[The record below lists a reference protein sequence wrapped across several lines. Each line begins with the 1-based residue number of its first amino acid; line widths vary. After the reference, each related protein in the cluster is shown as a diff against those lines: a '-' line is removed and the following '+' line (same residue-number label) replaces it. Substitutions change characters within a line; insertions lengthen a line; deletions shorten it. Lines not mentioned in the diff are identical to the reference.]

1 MRVLAIDFGTKKLG
15 LALSDPEGR
24 FALPRGVMP
33 REGEAEQMYAGLAR
47 LAAEERVGALV
58 VGLPLGLDG
67 AETATTRQAR
77 NFGNRLA
84 ARLALPVHFVDER
97 LSSAEAKSRLA
108 ETGTRGKKAKARLDA
123 EAAALILESFL
134 AARRAAAP
142 AAPVG
147 DGPDGE
153 DAP

>member
-1 MRVLAIDFGTKKLG
+1 MRVLAIDYGSKKLG

-33 REGEAEQMYAGLAR
+33 CEADAERTFAALAR
-47 LAAEERVGALV
+47 LAAEERVELLV

-67 AETATTRQAR
+67 TETATTRQAR

-84 ARLALPVHFVDER
+84 ARLGLPVRFFDER
-97 LSSAEAKSRLA
+97 LSSAEARDRLA

-123 EAAALILESFL
+123 EAAALILEGFL
-134 AARRAAAP
+134 REQHAQNRAP
-142 AAPVG
+142 AA
-147 DGPDGE
+147 E

>member
-24 FALPRGVMP
+24 FALPRGILP
-33 REGEAEQMYAGLAR
+33 REGEAGRTFAELAR
-47 LAAEERVGALV
+47 LAAEERVETLV

-67 AETATTRQAR
+67 SETETTRQAR
-77 NFGNRLA
+77 NFGNKLA
-84 ARLALPVHFVDER
+84 ARLSLPVHFVDER
-97 LSSAEAKSRLA
+97 LSSAEARSRLA

-134 AARRAAAP
+134 ASRRSP
-142 AAPVG
+142 ASSPASFP
-147 DGPDGE
+147 E
-153 DAP
+153 EM